1 MTAATD
7 RAVPASEARVEPTS
21 RHDLLAGAPITRRDV
36 AVAAVLGV
44 VTIVVGII
52 WRSPIVPTDPWHYVR
67 SAIEFPSDD
76 WVPLGFTRYGI
87 ILANIPPTF
96 VFNNSEASYYFLP
109 LLSAGVLAAM
119 LYLVGRRLWSPIAG
133 LVAVVVTFTNTIV
146 FFNLSRGYPDI
157 MSMALV
163 ISALFCAL
171 MARDRN
177 LAGRAGVAW
186 ILATG
191 FLLGWGFEV
200 RETALLAWPV
210 VLVVLWRRGTVL
222 RTFGL
227 LLLPLLGWAALDV
240 GISGLVYGD
249 PLLKAHT
256 LMGTNPQH
264 VGNVPP
270 PSPITVDLADR
281 TRMGYFL
288 SIPKEALTR
297 SDGPWLV
304 ASGVLAVLAI
314 LVPNRGL
321 RLASL
326 GFISVYGLN
335 LLAGGV
341 LFPQHPFGTLVN
353 PRYWIQYIPFIA
365 LVIGGLVSVV
375 SAWVLGRA
383 GSTSRPVRRAVVA
396 GVAVIACLAPV
407 VLAAHYVPGVRSFAA
422 NGGDSLDELRAH
434 LDGKGFAVDEV
445 WTDWSTKRILPIY
458 QRPPLGGAKVW
469 RGQAKS
475 ITGEGVPG
483 PGDAVLLY
491 SAHSPT
497 CRYCRAALKPWL
509 DSNPTIPSTW
519 DLVFEDEAK
528 DLQLYVVR

>member
-1 MTAATD
+1 MTAATE
-7 RAVPASEARVEPTS
+7 RAVPASESPVEPTG
-21 RHDLLAGAPITRRDV
+21 RGDLLAGAPITRRDV
-36 AVAAVLGV
+36 AVAALLGLMAV
-44 VTIVVGII
+44 VVGII

-67 SAIEFPSDD
+67 SALEFPSDD

-87 ILANIPPTF
+87 ILANIPPAF
-96 VFNNSEASYYFLP
+96 VFKNAEASYYFWP

-119 LYLVGRRLWSPIAG
+119 LYLIGRRLWSPIAG

-163 ISALFCAL
+163 FSALFCAL

-177 LAGRAGVAW
+177 LTGKAAVAW

-200 RETALLAWPV
+200 RETALLAWPI

-222 RTFGL
+222 RTAAL
-227 LLLPLLGWAALDV
+227 LLVPLLAWAALDV
-240 GISGLVYGD
+240 GLSGLLYGD

-256 LMGTNPQH
+256 LMGTNPQR

-270 PSPITVDLADR
+270 PPPITVDLADR
-281 TRMGYFL
+281 TRWGYFL
-288 SIPKEALTR
+288 SIPKAALER
-297 SDGPWLV
+297 PDGLWLV
-304 ASGVLAVLAI
+304 VSGILATLAI

-341 LFPQHPFGTLVN
+341 LLPQHPFGTLIVS
-353 PRYWIQYIPFIA
+353 RYWIQYFPFIA

-375 SAWVLGRA
+375 SAWILGRA
-383 GSTSRPVRRAVVA
+383 GSASVAARRAVVG
-396 GVAVIACLAPV
+396 GVAVVACLTPV
-407 VLAAHYVPGVRSFAA
+407 WLAARYVPDVPAFAV
-422 NGGDSLDELRAH
+422 NGGDAMEELRAH
-434 LDGKGFAVDEV
+434 LDGKGFSVDEV
-445 WTDWSTKRILPIY
+445 WTDWETKRLLPAY

-469 RGQAKS
+469 
-475 ITGEGVPG
+475 TGTARSLTGAGEPG

-491 SAHSPT
+491 SARSST
-497 CRYCRAALKPWL
+497 CDHCRAALKPWL
-509 DSNPTIPSTW
+509 QKNPTIPASW
-519 DLVFEDEAK
+519 DLVFEDDAK
-528 DLQLYVVR
+528 NLQLYVVR

>member
-7 RAVPASEARVEPTS
+7 RAVPASEAPVEPTS
-21 RHDLLAGAPITRRDV
+21 RRDLLAGAPITRRDV
-36 AVAAVLGV
+36 AVAAVLGL
-44 VTIVVGII
+44 VTVVVGII

-67 SAIEFPSDD
+67 SALEFPSAD

-87 ILANIPPTF
+87 ILANLPPAF
-96 VFNNSEASYYFLP
+96 VFKNSEATYYFWP

-133 LVAVVVTFTNTIV
+133 LVAVVVTFTNAIV

-163 ISALFCAL
+163 FSALFCAL

-177 LAGRAGVAW
+177 LSGRAGMAW
-186 ILATG
+186 VLATG

-200 RETALLAWPV
+200 RETALLAWPI

-222 RTFGL
+222 RTAAL
-227 LLLPLLGWAALDV
+227 LMLPLLGWAALDV

-256 LMGTNPQH
+256 LIGTNPQQ

-270 PSPITVDLADR
+270 PSPIKVDLADR
-281 TRMGYFL
+281 TRMGFFL
-288 SIPKEALTR
+288 SIPKAALAR
-297 SDGPWLV
+297 SDGLWLV
-304 ASGVLAVLAI
+304 VSGALAVLAV

-353 PRYWIQYIPFIA
+353 PRYWIQYFPFIA

-375 SAWVLGRA
+375 AGWILGRA
-383 GSTSRPVRRAVVA
+383 GSSSRTARRAVVA
-396 GVAVIACLAPV
+396 GVAVVACLTPV
-407 VLAAHYVPGVRSFAA
+407 WLAVRYVPAVPAFAV
-422 NGGDSLDELRAH
+422 NGGDALEELRAH

-445 WTDWSTKRILPIY
+445 WTDWSTKRMLPAY

-469 RGQAKS
+469 
-475 ITGEGVPG
+475 TGKPRSLTGSGAPG

-491 SAHSPT
+491 SARSSV
-497 CRYCRAALKPWL
+497 CLYCRSALKPWRAK
-509 DSNPTIPSTW
+509 NKTIPPTW
-519 DLVFEDEAK
+519 DLVFEDDARTV
-528 DLQLYVVR
+528 QLYVVR

>member
-7 RAVPASEARVEPTS
+7 RAVPASEAPVDPTS
-21 RHDLLAGAPITRRDV
+21 RRDLLAGSPITRRDV

-67 SAIEFPSDD
+67 SALEFPSAD

-87 ILANIPPTF
+87 ILANIPPAF
-96 VFNNSEASYYFLP
+96 IFKNAEASYYFWP

-119 LYLVGRRLWSPIAG
+119 LYLIGRRLWSPIAG
-133 LVAVVVTFTNTIV
+133 LVAVVVTFTNTII

-163 ISALFCAL
+163 FSALFCAL

-177 LAGRAGVAW
+177 LSGRAGVAW
-186 ILATG
+186 VLATG

-200 RETALLAWPV
+200 RETALLAWPI

-222 RTFGL
+222 RTAAL

-240 GISGLVYGD
+240 GISGLIYGD

-256 LMGTNPQH
+256 LLGTNPQQ

-270 PSPITVDLADR
+270 PPPITVDLADR

-288 SIPKEALTR
+288 SIPKAALAR
-297 SDGPWLV
+297 PDGLWLV
-304 ASGVLAVLAI
+304 VSGVLAVLAI

-341 LFPQHPFGTLVN
+341 LIPQHPFGTLVN
-353 PRYWIQYIPFIA
+353 PRYWIQYFPFIA

-375 SAWVLGRA
+375 SAWILGRA
-383 GSTSRPVRRAVVA
+383 GSASQPARRAVVA
-396 GVAVIACLAPV
+396 GVAAVACLTPV
-407 VLAAHYVPGVRSFAA
+407 WLAVRYVPDVPSFAV
-422 NGGDSLDELRAH
+422 NGGDAMEELRAH
-434 LDGKGFAVDEV
+434 LDGTGFSVDEV
-445 WTDWSTKRILPIY
+445 WTDWETKRLLPAY

-469 RGQAKS
+469 
-475 ITGEGVPG
+475 TGTGRSLTGAGAPG

-491 SAHSPT
+491 SARSAT
-497 CRYCRAALKPWL
+497 CDHCRAALKPWL
-509 DSNPTIPSTW
+509 AKNPTIPSTW
-519 DLVFEDEAK
+519 DLVFEDDAK
-528 DLQLYVVR
+528 NLQLYVVR